1 MVGTYNCLLLSPRL
15 FFWKL
20 EDTVHKSIGIGA
32 GFTGLMS
39 WCVFCAQMCFTY
51 IYWIG
56 SSRRVEVMSDLSVE
70 IVSV

>member
-1 MVGTYNCLLLSPRL
+1 MAGAYNCLLPRPRL
-15 FFWKL
+15 FSWKL
-20 EDTVHKSIGIGA
+20 EDTVHKTKGIGA

-39 WCVFCAQMCFTY
+39 QCVFCAQVCSTH